1 MSEKRI
7 LIKEVSGNCRFLRE
21 VGFLSLAQLLA
32 LNEVGNYCSANG
44 WKRIANN
51 QCKSC
56 NKAKY
61 VGITR
66 EQFIMVVAKA
76 ICRTDGEDCETCGFN
91 GNEKGCKQYLEIGN
105 YITLAKAALEDV
117 LEFGERP
124 NIYKEDW
131 DTLREYAD
139 SVHNIILALL
149 SQKTDADT
157 LKTVHDMR
165 EFLVFDPSK
174 WKYNS
179 DCIVLPEGSKEN
191 A

>member
-1 MSEKRI
+1 MRI
-7 LIKEVSGNCRFLRE
+7 NFL
-21 VGFLSLAQLLA
+21 GYTNNFKNKLAEMESQL
-32 LNEVGNYCSANG
+32 NS
-44 WKRIANN
+44 
-51 QCKSC
+51 
-56 NKAKY
+56 
-61 VGITR
+61 
-66 EQFIMVVAKA
+66 
-76 ICRTDGEDCETCGFN
+76 
-91 GNEKGCKQYLEIGN
+91 
-105 YITLAKAALEDV
+105 EDV

-149 SQKTDADT
+149 SQKTDADI

-179 DCIVLPEGSKEN
+179 DCIVIPEESKEN

>member
-21 VGFLSLAQLLA
+21 VGFLSLAQLFA

-44 WKRIANN
+44 WKRITNN

-56 NKAKY
+56 NKTKY

-105 YITLAKAALEDV
+105 YITLAKAAL
-117 LEFGERP
+117 
-124 NIYKEDW
+124 N
-131 DTLREYAD
+131 
-139 SVHNIILALL
+139 AL
-149 SQKTDADT
+149 SGG
-157 LKTVHDMR
+157 HD
-165 EFLVFDPSK
+165 DK
-174 WKYNS
+174 
-179 DCIVLPEGSKEN
+179 
-191 A
+191 